1 MSPLLIG
8 KASLKSMEAA
18 KELIQK
24 VIGIFPMLYN
34 WLISLFVKDRDLIF
48 KDREIQY
55 LRSSIERKDSEIAD
69 LKGVVE
75 NFNNGVKEIE
85 QRISG
90 KADLVSIEV
99 GMILVR
105 IQSQIRDFELG
116 SEKIS
121 RIIKWVDY
129 NKEKW
134 TTSINISDYRDVSNS
149 NIDSFQQDILSLLNI
164 LCKNMRS
171 RSFGVPRL
179 LGFEPSLQM
188 PFSYIKA
195 LREIRER
202 SLREL
207 NETNY
212 LDSQQIKELDRYFDR
227 LIEDIDF

>member
-1 MSPLLIG
+1 
-8 KASLKSMEAA
+8 MEAA